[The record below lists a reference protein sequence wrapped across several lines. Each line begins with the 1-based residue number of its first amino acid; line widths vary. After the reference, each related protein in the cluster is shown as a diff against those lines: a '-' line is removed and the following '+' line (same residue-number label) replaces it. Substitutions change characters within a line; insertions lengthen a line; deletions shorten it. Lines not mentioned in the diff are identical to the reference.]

1 MHALEG
7 RRAVLGPTHHLT
19 VDSVVNLAVVYRE
32 CGRYELAEGELL
44 RGCEE
49 CATVLGAEHRS
60 TLRVAR
66 TLAELYE
73 EWGRPEEAAKYRAL
87 LPETEATTTDEEAP
101 E

>member
-1 MHALEG
+1 M
-7 RRAVLGPTHHLT
+7 
-19 VDSVVNLAVVYRE
+19 
-32 CGRYELAEGELL
+32 
-44 RGCEE
+44 
-49 CATVLGAEHRS
+49 LGAEHRS